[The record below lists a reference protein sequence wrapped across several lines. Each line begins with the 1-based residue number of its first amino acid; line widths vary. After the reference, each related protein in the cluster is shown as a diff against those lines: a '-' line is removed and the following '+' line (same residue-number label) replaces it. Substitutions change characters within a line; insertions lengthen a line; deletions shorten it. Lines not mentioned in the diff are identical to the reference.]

1 MMSSPWFVTT
11 LDEFRYYFCPECEL
25 KEKSRDKFLE
35 HAITQHPNS
44 KDFLEMLDKFKKE
57 EPNDEN
63 SNDFYQNDN
72 YIEENYDMVKYGNH
86 LNEIDNEEEEEKLYD
101 IINTDK
107 VRISP
112 LSSKSKRFPCS
123 KCGKSFTS
131 PAALRIHFLPVHEG
145 RRFDCKQCEK
155 SFTQFTHLKKH
166 LKSEHQVEKD
176 SVHDGSKYSEVE
188 NENILNSSN
197 YLKNSVVDEV
207 CKLEYGEE
215 EQLLKIKKKYPCKY
229 CNKCF
234 ASPSLL
240 EIHVLPVHEGK
251 KFHCQHS
258 DCDKY
263 FTQLQNLKKHMK
275 NVHNEE
281 CDTSD
286 INPYIVESSSKSD
299 NYCDICKVWI
309 NQGSLQ
315 THIQTV
321 HEGKSK
327 KFMCKFCENSY
338 TNSRNLILHI
348 RQRHDP
354 LYEYSRQNN
363 SSAVAENHENQWQS
377 NKRPKISQLHQC
389 TFCIEKFKSM
399 KLLKEHSISV
409 HNVEKFLKCESCGK
423 MFGNQ
428 LHLKGHVDVIH
439 KGIKNHVCDT
449 CGKAFSIRIHLKHH
463 RMKHEGQK
471 DHKCKIC
478 GKSYYTT
485 SDLKKHIQCV
495 HEKQNPICSLCGK
508 VFSMVC
514 ALNKHIRTQH
524 EGLKREEKIPCEI
537 CQKMIT
543 AEHMKRHIKD
553 IHEGEKNQK
562 CQICNYATARKSN
575 LRVHVEKVHKVTLP
589 L

>member
-1 MMSSPWFVTT
+1 MMSSPWFVTN
-11 LDEFRYYFCPECEL
+11 LDEFRFYFCPECEL
-25 KEKSRDKFLE
+25 KEKSIDTFLQ
-35 HAITQHPNS
+35 HAIAQHPNS
-44 KDFLEMLDKFKKE
+44 KEYLEIFDIKKE
-57 EPNDEN
+57 PNEN
-63 SNDFYQNDN
+63 SIDFYDDN
-72 YIEENYDMVKYGNH
+72 SDYDYQVAYPMIKYEDLEEIED
-86 LNEIDNEEEEEKLYD
+86 EEEKLYD
-101 IINTDK
+101 IIINDK
-107 VRISP
+107 DDRTSSP
-112 LSSKSKRFPCS
+112 LSKSKKKFPCS
-123 KCGKSFTS
+123 QCDKSFTS

-145 RRFDCKQCEK
+145 KRFDCKVKQCEK

-166 LKSEHQVEKD
+166 MKIEHEVED
-176 SVHDGSKYSEVE
+176 SVNKGSKYSEVE
-188 NENILNSSN
+188 NEKILDSSN
-197 YLKNSVVDEV
+197 DVKSENGGVDDELST
-207 CKLEYGEE
+207 KM
-215 EQLLKIKKKYPCKY
+215 KKKFPCKY
-229 CNKCF
+229 CDKSF

-240 EIHVLPVHEGK
+240 QIHVLPVHEGK
-251 KFHCQHS
+251 KFHCQYT
-258 DCDKY
+258 DCDKF

-286 INPYIVESSSKSD
+286 INPYIVEGSKR

-315 THIQTV
+315 THIETV

-327 KFMCKFCENSY
+327 KFQCKFCENSY
-338 TNSRNLILHI
+338 TNSRNLILHV

-354 LYEYSRQNN
+354 QYEYSRQN
-363 SSAVAENHENQWQS
+363 SSDHQNQWQNS
-377 NKRPKISQLHQC
+377 NSKRPKISQLHQC

-399 KLLKEHSISV
+399 KLLKEHSINV
-409 HNVEKFLKCESCGK
+409 HNVEKFLKCEFCQKS
-423 MFGNQ
+423 FGNQ
-428 LHLKGHVDVIH
+428 LHLKGHIDVIH
-439 KGIKNHVCDT
+439 KGIKNHICDL

-463 RMKHEGQK
+463 RMKHEGKK
-471 DHKCKIC
+471 DHKCEHC
-478 GKSYYTT
+478 GKCYYTT

-543 AEHMKRHIKD
+543 AEHMNRHKKD

-562 CQICNYATARKSN
+562 CSKCSYATARKSN

-589 L
+589 YE